1 MNNKFIVGKWYKLRN
16 DYPVTTNEYDVI
28 TFEGR
33 ETAWIPAKQ
42 PFFDRKPRKAIKIE
56 YDAKQGVWTVIFAG
70 IKNGGWSYH
79 PEDFDQYQELVDYD
93 QYQELVD
100 YYNTMFAEELESWVF
115 RDEAMDI
122 EEEVTILKK
131 QVSHLRQIL
140 ETQTIPDL
148 IINNSNN
155 C

>member
-1 MNNKFIVGKWYKLRN
+1 MNDKFIEGKWYKLRD
-16 DYPVTTNEYDVI
+16 DYPVTPNEYDVI
-28 TFEGR
+28 TFQGR

-42 PFFDRKPRKAIKIE
+42 PFLDKKPRKVRKVIHFGYI
-56 YDAKQGVWTVIFAG
+56 GSHSWMVIFEG
-70 IKNGGWSYH
+70 IKREGWRYH
-79 PEDFDQYQELVDYD
+79 PEDFDQMDTIKVYD
-93 QYQELVD
+93 L
-100 YYNTMFAEELESWVF
+100 
-115 RDEAMDI
+115 

-131 QVSHLRQIL
+131 QVSHLTQIL